1 MRPGEE
7 VVKFGKAKAIN
18 LRTNQ
23 QTNHPTNQPID
34 VRTYSDEGVI
44 ESRVKMGKKN
54 YVFKHD

>member
-44 ESRVKMGKKN
+44 ER
-54 YVFKHD
+54 